1 MQPNHLTPTSISA
14 KNPQPSAS
22 APVDRADA
30 DRRPVKSDD
39 VANVTKSDAN
49 YDRELVRRFNSGDE
63 PAFNEIVARH
73 QRKVF
78 HTALNVL
85 GNRADAD
92 EISQDTFVRAYRGLA
107 RFRGDSSLATWLH
120 QIALNLARNRYW
132 YFFRRGRH
140 TTLSFDGGLDHTGE
154 SKLTD
159 FVALDTPSPDRDM
172 ITGEFLNL
180 VASGLEQLD
189 QRHREIL
196 LLRCVRDCSYEE
208 IAYKLGI
215 CVGTVKSRVARAR
228 AETGRGRGAC
238 ASDRG
243 RDHGA
248 SDGG

>member
-39 VANVTKSDAN
+39 VANVAKSDAN

-107 RFRGDSSLATWLH
+107 RFRGDSSL
-120 QIALNLARNRYW
+120 
-132 YFFRRGRH
+132 
-140 TTLSFDGGLDHTGE
+140 
-154 SKLTD
+154 
-159 FVALDTPSPDRDM
+159 
-172 ITGEFLNL
+172 
-180 VASGLEQLD
+180 
-189 QRHREIL
+189 
-196 LLRCVRDCSYEE
+196 
-208 IAYKLGI
+208 
-215 CVGTVKSRVARAR
+215 
-228 AETGRGRGAC
+228 
-238 ASDRG
+238 
-243 RDHGA
+243 
-248 SDGG
+248 